1 MIFPVDTTSVT
12 GELSLCLSTATHIK
26 LKEKDTLLKSELF
39 IPFTQLQD
47 VFQLLAVLES
57 GSADSI
63 AARVAVFERGDVL
76 NRYK

>member
-1 MIFPVDTTSVT
+1 MSVT

-26 LKEKDTLLKSELF
+26 LREKDTPPKSELF

-57 GSADSI
+57 GSPDSF
-63 AARVAVFERGDVL
+63 AVRMAVLERGDAL